1 MLKNYKFRGLLLFT
15 VISLLSL
22 SSTFAQ
28 VGIGTNSPAASAAL
42 EVTSNTNN
50 KGILIP
56 RITAAQKDAISNPAE
71 GLMIYQTSA
80 PAGFYYY
87 TGIAWKLIMT
97 QTDLDT
103 KLSTVDAALS
113 LNTKVDKVTGKD
125 LSSNDYTTAEKTK
138 LAAIIGSNTGDQDLS
153 TYATTSQ
160 LANKANSSDVT
171 TSLTTK
177 VDKVTGKE
185 LSTNDYTTA
194 EKAKLAAITGS
205 NTGDQDLSALATTAS
220 VALKANTRDVT
231 TSLASKV
238 DQVTGKVL
246 SSNDYSTAE
255 KTKLAAIAGT
265 NTGDQ
270 DISGIIT
277 NAVLIARIQTDLSNQ
292 NGAIAINTAKVGI
305 TTAQANEIA
314 ANTAKVGITTAQ
326 AADIVTN
333 NAKVGY
339 TEALVSA
346 NTNVAAN
353 TAKVGITTAQASEIA
368 ANTLKVGYTEA
379 LVSANTNVAAN
390 TAKVGITTAQA
401 NEIAANTLKVGYTEA
416 LVSANTNVA
425 ANTAK
430 VGITIAQANEIVA
443 NTAKVGITTAQAADI
458 ITNNAKVGYTDALV
472 INKAPLASP
481 TFTGTV
487 SGITSTMVGLGNVD
501 NTSDAAK
508 NAATATLT
516 NKTLASP
523 VINTPTGIVKGD
535 VGLGNVDNS
544 TDLLKPVS
552 TATQTALNL
561 KANIASPT
569 FTGTVTGPTFVGA
582 LTGNATT
589 AGTVTTAAQPNITS
603 VGTLGNLTVT
613 DPIVGSITG
622 NAATATLS
630 STVTTNANLT
640 GDVISS
646 GSNVTTIDA
655 GRVTNAMLAGS
666 IDLTSK
672 VIGILPSSNGGT
684 GSSTINFVDL
694 TNNQTAA
701 GNKTFSGNTSVGGTL
716 NASGDLAVNTNKFI
730 VQASTG
736 NTAISGTLG
745 VTGAAT
751 VGGTLTAGNVT
762 YPNTH
767 NATAGQVL
775 TTDGTGVASWA
786 AAASSGVPYTG
797 ANAAVNL
804 GGYDLRVNGLTVGV
818 GSGSHPSN
826 TAFGVMALINNH
838 STAYN
843 NSAIGKFALINNVTG
858 IDNTALGNWAGA
870 MNYHGSNN
878 TSIGSFAMQNS
889 VGDGFNTAVGMQAMT
904 NTTSGSNNT
913 AIGYNSLLT
922 NTLGSKNTALGS
934 LANVVASSNATAI
947 GYGATVSKNN
957 TIQLGADGTNGTVA
971 ISNVKTS
978 GTITAGAV
986 TYPNFDGAA
995 GQVLTANANGFLNW
1009 KWPGVTN
1016 VPDNTVIGLRAL
1028 NTNTTGSSNTAI
1040 GYQAGNSNTSGTNNT
1055 FIGSGANGSSG
1066 DVSNVITL
1074 GNAAIET
1081 LRSAVNTITSLSD
1094 RRDKTDIITISEGLD
1109 FLKQL
1114 KPVSFTW
1121 NTRDKAKV
1129 GIKSAGFIAQDLLAL
1144 QQKSTIGAN
1153 LDLVSQQNPDKFEAR
1168 YSNLLPVIVKAIQE
1182 ESTQKDN
1189 EIAALKAVLKS
1200 LEARLQSL
1208 EAIVNKK

>member
-153 TYATTSQ
+153 GFATTSQ
-160 LANKANSSDVT
+160 LANKANSSDLT

-333 NAKVGY
+333 NA
-339 TEALVSA
+339 
-346 NTNVAAN
+346 
-353 TAKVGITTAQASEIA
+353 
-368 ANTLKVGYTEA
+368 KVGYTEA